1 MRVGFVC
8 MKQLHTV
15 YLVSL
20 DQGLILWGPLE
31 LPISEVSTSEEEDE
45 EEDDEE
51 GTEGGVG
58 GPGVLVRSP
67 SCSSTSEWSPGWM

>member
-1 MRVGFVC
+1 MHETAAYSVPGVPG
-8 MKQLHTV
+8 
-15 YLVSL
+15 S
-20 DQGLILWGPLE
+20 GLILWGPIE
-31 LPISEVSTSEEEDE
+31 LPISEISASEEEDE

-58 GPGVLVRSP
+58 GPGVLARSP